1 MNKTSYHSKPG
12 IKPKNFVGSG
22 GFQRI
27 LGDDFTFNYEN
38 DLILNG
44 KLIMTPGGVRGL
56 AADEIPS
63 PNQSFI
69 SYANRAR
76 KATIQ

>member
-1 MNKTSYHSKPG
+1 MHKTTYHHHPS

-38 DLILNG
+38 DLVLGG
-44 KLIMTPGGVRGL
+44 KISMTPGAIKGL
-56 AADEIPS
+56 AADEISS
-63 PNQSFI
+63 PN
-69 SYANRAR
+69 
-76 KATIQ
+76 

>member
-1 MNKTSYHSKPG
+1 MHKTSYHQKAG

-44 KLIMTPGGVRGL
+44 KLTMTPGAIRGL

-69 SYANRAR
+69 SYANRVR
-76 KATIQ
+76 KGGAP